1 MTDED
6 AAAFCRRL
14 HPVLLGGLTLHCRDR
29 AVAEEVTQ
37 ETLVRVWERWSTVR
51 TSRSPEAWA
60 WRVALNLTA
69 SRFRRRAVEQRAQ
82 ARLETQAAV
91 AASDAPPDEADRLAV
106 RAAVADPPE
115 RQRAALVLRFYAD
128 LSIVQTAEALRCAEG
143 TVKSLTNK
151 AVAGLRRRLD
161 DDTLVEVDHA

>member
-6 AAAFCRRL
+6 VAAFCRRL

-29 AVAEEVTQ
+29 SVAEEVTQ
-37 ETLVRVWERWSTVR
+37 ATLVRVWERWPTVS

-82 ARLETQAAV
+82 VRLEGLA
-91 AASDAPPDEADRLAV
+91 AASSAPDEAERLAV
-106 RAAVADPPE
+106 RAAVADLPE
-115 RQRAALVLRFYAD
+115 RQRAVLVLRFYAD
-128 LSIVQTAEALRCAEG
+128 LTIAQTAEALRCAEG
-143 TVKSLTNK
+143 TVKSLTSK
-151 AVAGLRRRLD
+151 AVAGMRRRLD
-161 DDTLVEVDHA
+161 DETLVEVDHA